1 MGQLPTKDQILAW
14 ISDNPHATAKRDI
27 AKAFG
32 LKGAARID
40 LKRMLKEL
48 ETEGHLQKRKKTYHD
63 AASLPPVAVL
73 KVLAPDDL
81 GDQFAQPLEWS
92 GDGAEPRILVMPRAT
107 DPALGAGDR
116 ILARLQEVH
125 GEDHHYVARLIRK
138 IGTNPARV
146 LGVFRAGAEG
156 GRIVPISK
164 GSDRDWVVRPGET
177 HGARDGELV
186 EAEQIGPKARM
197 GLSLIHI

>member
-1 MGQLPTKDQILAW
+1 MAQLPTKDQILAW
-14 ISDNPHATAKRDI
+14 ISENPHAAAKRDI

-48 ETEGHLQKRKKTYHD
+48 EAEGHLEKRKKTYRD
-63 AASLPPVAVL
+63 AERLPPVAVL
-73 KVLAPDDL
+73 KLLAPDDL

-92 GDGAEPRILVMPRAT
+92 GDGPEPRILFSPRAT

-116 ILARLQEVH
+116 ILARLQEVQ

-138 IGTNPARV
+138 IGTNPANKIGFWNATPVVQPILIENTDNAVNNLRDTIN
-146 LGVFRAGAEG
+146 GVMALLQS
-156 GRIVPISK
+156 V
-164 GSDRDWVVRPGET
+164 
-177 HGARDGELV
+177 
-186 EAEQIGPKARM
+186 
-197 GLSLIHI
+197 GLMADS